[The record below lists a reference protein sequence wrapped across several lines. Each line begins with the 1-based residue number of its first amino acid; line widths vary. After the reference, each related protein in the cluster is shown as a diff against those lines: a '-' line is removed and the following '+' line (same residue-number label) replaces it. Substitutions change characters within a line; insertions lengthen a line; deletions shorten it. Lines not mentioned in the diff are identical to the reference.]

1 MAKISNAA
9 GNAAARA
16 IVERLHAG
24 GMSYAE
30 MGKRIGGDKP
40 INGSYF
46 AQIAKGKP
54 KGASLVGALTNLEK
68 GQSAGYTRQ
77 KAAPTLRKSV
87 TQLPGDFKYRSKKGN
102 ATILKGL
109 KSHQNKFV
117 KWNVKFK
124 KMVMYRSGGEV
135 RNDAWATGRLPRGWT
150 ATDLIDRIE
159 NPRAGDNWK
168 AGDARAALG
177 SLTLLQ
183 MDGNNSNIHSV
194 SGAMEIYVYTSD

>member
-30 MGKRIGGDKP
+30 MGRRIGGNKP
-40 INGSYF
+40 IDASLF
-46 AQIAKGKP
+46 SQIAKGKP
-54 KGASLVGALTNLEK
+54 KGASYVDALSKVEK
-68 GQSAGYTRQ
+68 GETVNFQRQ
-77 KAAPTLRKSV
+77 KGAGTLRKPPAP
-87 TQLPGDFKYRSKKGN
+87 LPGTEQFNYRSKKGN

-109 KSHQNKFV
+109 KAHQNKFV

-124 KMVMYRSGGEV
+124 KVVLYRNNGPV
-135 RNDAWATGRLPRGWT
+135 LNNAWVAGRLPRQWT
-150 ATDLIDRIE
+150 AADLIDRIE

-168 AGDARAALG
+168 PGDARAALG
-177 SLTLLQ
+177 AIAISSQ
-183 MDGNNSNIHSV
+183 SDKYHSA
-194 SGAMEIYVYTSD
+194 SGPMEVDVYTTD